1 MGVIQSSVNQSLL
14 MGAALYSQSPQ
25 FQNRKEAKVKEMEIK
40 KAHQTTQQAYNRS
53 KQSALST
60 RSESGKIDPNK
71 ARVAGEQASKLKEA
85 AAIEYELNPSDKN
98 LKRLQA
104 ATKAEEFGKA
114 IAQGKASYN
123 QIQDFYGNLR
133 SQINKASQSKAV
145 AQSQQIGD
153 FKSYVNY
160 SEDENLEENPYSWED
175 KK

>member
-25 FQNRKEAKVKEMEIK
+25 FQQRKEAKIKGTEIE
-40 KAHQTTQQAYNRS
+40 KAHQATQQAYKRS
-53 KQSALST
+53 KESALST
-60 RSESGKIDPNK
+60 GSESGTIDPYK
-71 ARVAGEQASKLKEA
+71 AKVASEQATKLKEA
-85 AAIEYELNPSDKN
+85 AAREYELNPTDQN

-114 IAQGKASYN
+114 TAGGKVSYN

-133 SQINKASQSKAV
+133 NQINKASQSKAV
-145 AQSQQIGD
+145 AQSQQTGD

-160 SEDENLEENPYSWED
+160 SEDENLENPYSWED

>member
-1 MGVIQSSVNQSLL
+1 MGVIQSSVNQSIL
-14 MGAALYSQSPQ
+14 MGAALYTQSPQ
-25 FQNRKEAKVKEMEIK
+25 FQNRKEKRMKEIEIK
-40 KAHQTTQQAYNRS
+40 KAHQNTQEAYKRT

-60 RSESGKIDPNK
+60 SSESGTIDPHK
-71 ARVAGEQASKLKEA
+71 AKVASEQATKLKEA
-85 AAIEYELNPSDKN
+85 AAREYELDPSEKN
-98 LKRLQA
+98 LKRLQS

-114 IAQGKASYN
+114 IVQGKVSYN

-145 AQSQQIGD
+145 AQSQQTGD

>member
-25 FQNRKEAKVKEMEIK
+25 FQNRKEAKIKEMEIK
-40 KAHQTTQQAYNRS
+40 KAHQATQQAYKRT
-53 KQSALST
+53 KESALSI
-60 RSESGKIDPNK
+60 ESKSGEIDNSK
-71 ARVAGEQASKLKEA
+71 AKVAGEQASKLKEA
-85 AAIEYELNPSDKN
+85 AAIEYELNPSEKN

-114 IAQGKASYN
+114 ILQGKVSYN
-123 QIQDFYGNLR
+123 QINDFYGNFR
-133 SQINKASQSKAV
+133 NQINKASQSKAV

-160 SEDENLEENPYSWED
+160 SEDENLENPYSWED

>member
-25 FQNRKEAKVKEMEIK
+25 FQNRKESKMAIK
-40 KAHQTTQQAYNRS
+40 KAHQNSQESYKRT

-60 RSESGKIDPNK
+60 SSESGTIDPHK
-71 ARVAGEQASKLKEA
+71 AKVASEQATKLKEA
-85 AAIEYELNPSDKN
+85 AAREYELNPTEKN

-114 IAQGKASYN
+114 IVQGKVSYN

-145 AQSQQIGD
+145 AQSQQTGD

-160 SEDENLEENPYSWED
+160 SEDENLENENPYSWED

>member
-25 FQNRKEAKVKEMEIK
+25 FQNRKEAKMEIK
-40 KAHQTTQQAYNRS
+40 KAHQNTQESYNRT

-60 RSESGKIDPNK
+60 SSESGTIDPHK
-71 ARVAGEQASKLKEA
+71 AKVASEQATKLKEA
-85 AAIEYELNPSDKN
+85 AAREYELNPTEKN

-114 IAQGKASYN
+114 IVQGKVSYN

-145 AQSQQIGD
+145 AQSQQTGD

-160 SEDENLEENPYSWED
+160 SEDENLENENPYSWED